1 MVIVYVSAVFSCAFL
16 INFFSTFSIRDSPP
30 SCTSYRHNPLCLPS
44 LRESPTIAPRKQ
56 NRFVARTTT
65 NAVTLIIP
73 DKGLLSSSP
82 PVKQDQSNSNSSSRS
97 SSSSGSTTS
106 RNNNYTNNNNNN
118 NSSSTT
124 SSRRRR
130 RLLLHTPYTIN
141 ALPTSAT
148 ATASAIPATTKVPST
163 DAEMEPQDTSMTNLI
178 INYLPQS
185 MTDKKLHQMFTQIGQ
200 IEACRVMKDV
210 KLRINKYFMIVEFTN
225 LWKRTPLMVWYLN
238 TGYSFGFGFVN
249 FVRPEDASRAIEVM
263 NGLQVE
269 NKRLKVS
276 YARPAGEDIKD
287 TNLYVQNLPRSIT
300 ERELEDLFAP
310 YGQIVQKNILKDKYS
325 GLPRGVAFVRYN
337 KKEDAQK
344 AIIQLNGVLLEGC
357 TEHLSVKIAEEHG
370 KQKAAYLAGLQTGLA
385 HRAKVRIVIV
395 NSIKRAKN
403 LQNMHQ
409 FIRANHVI
417 DKYPNPMLQHVDRHT
432 IGAMRQDRAS
442 YRHTPVGMFPP
453 PLHGYNVG
461 IGNGNMY

>member
-1 MVIVYVSAVFSCAFL
+1 
-16 INFFSTFSIRDSPP
+16 
-30 SCTSYRHNPLCLPS
+30 LCLPS
-44 LRESPTIAPRKQ
+44 SRESPTIAPRKQ

-82 PVKQDQSNSNSSSRS
+82 PVKQDQINSNSSSSS
-97 SSSSGSTTS
+97 SSSSGSIS
-106 RNNNYTNNNNNN
+106 GCNSNYTNNNNNN
-118 NSSSTT
+118 NDNNNSSSSSSSTT

-130 RLLLHTPYTIN
+130 RLLLRTPYTIN
-141 ALPTSAT
+141 AAPTSAAAAVT
-148 ATASAIPATTKVPST
+148 AITTAVSST

-210 KLRINKYFMIVEFTN
+210 K
-225 LWKRTPLMVWYLN
+225 

-287 TNLYVQNLPRSIT
+287 TKPLCSKFT
-300 ERELEDLFAP
+300 
-310 YGQIVQKNILKDKYS
+310 
-325 GLPRGVAFVRYN
+325 
-337 KKEDAQK
+337 
-344 AIIQLNGVLLEGC
+344 
-357 TEHLSVKIAEEHG
+357 KINN
-370 KQKAAYLAGLQTGLA
+370 
-385 HRAKVRIVIV
+385 R
-395 NSIKRAKN
+395 KR
-403 LQNMHQ
+403 
-409 FIRANHVI
+409 
-417 DKYPNPMLQHVDRHT
+417 T
-432 IGAMRQDRAS
+432 
-442 YRHTPVGMFPP
+442 
-453 PLHGYNVG
+453 
-461 IGNGNMY
+461 

>member
-1 MVIVYVSAVFSCAFL
+1 
-16 INFFSTFSIRDSPP
+16 
-30 SCTSYRHNPLCLPS
+30 
-44 LRESPTIAPRKQ
+44 
-56 NRFVARTTT
+56 
-65 NAVTLIIP
+65 
-73 DKGLLSSSP
+73 
-82 PVKQDQSNSNSSSRS
+82 
-97 SSSSGSTTS
+97 
-106 RNNNYTNNNNNN
+106 
-118 NSSSTT
+118 
-124 SSRRRR
+124 
-130 RLLLHTPYTIN
+130 
-141 ALPTSAT
+141 
-148 ATASAIPATTKVPST
+148 
-163 DAEMEPQDTSMTNLI
+163 MEPQDTSMTNLI

-210 KLRINKYFMIVEFTN
+210 K
-225 LWKRTPLMVWYLN
+225 

-249 FVRPEDASRAIEVM
+249 FVRPEDASKAIEVM

-385 HRAKVRIVIV
+385 HRG
-395 NSIKRAKN
+395 AKN
-403 LQNMHQ
+403 PQNMHQ
-409 FIRANHVI
+409 LIRANHVI
-417 DKYPNPMLQHVDRHT
+417 DKYPISLLQHVERHT

-442 YRHTPVGMFPP
+442 YRLTSVSLFPP
-453 PLHGYNVG
+453 PFSYNVG

>member
-1 MVIVYVSAVFSCAFL
+1 
-16 INFFSTFSIRDSPP
+16 
-30 SCTSYRHNPLCLPS
+30 
-44 LRESPTIAPRKQ
+44 
-56 NRFVARTTT
+56 
-65 NAVTLIIP
+65 
-73 DKGLLSSSP
+73 
-82 PVKQDQSNSNSSSRS
+82 
-97 SSSSGSTTS
+97 
-106 RNNNYTNNNNNN
+106 
-118 NSSSTT
+118 
-124 SSRRRR
+124 
-130 RLLLHTPYTIN
+130 
-141 ALPTSAT
+141 
-148 ATASAIPATTKVPST
+148 
-163 DAEMEPQDTSMTNLI
+163 
-178 INYLPQS
+178 

-210 KLRINKYFMIVEFTN
+210 K
-225 LWKRTPLMVWYLN
+225 

-385 HRAKVRIVIV
+385 HRGT
-395 NSIKRAKN
+395 NDT
-403 LQNMHQ
+403 LT
-409 FIRANHVI
+409 
-417 DKYPNPMLQHVDRHT
+417 YL
-432 IGAMRQDRAS
+432 S
-442 YRHTPVGMFPP
+442 Y
-453 PLHGYNVG
+453 
-461 IGNGNMY
+461 